1 MNMNDMTNT
10 TSRIVKTKPDARA
23 EHVETALEI
32 NWEGMERDDLIAL
45 AEQTL
50 VIKLQGGWRKNG
62 IPAECK
68 VNATDHKVGVRA
80 PRKPADLAALI
91 SKLSPEERNAL
102 LAKLTA

>member
-1 MNMNDMTNT
+1 MNT
-10 TSRIVKTKPDARA
+10 TSTTVKTKPDARA
-23 EHVETALEI
+23 EAIETALEI

-45 AEQTL
+45 AQQTL

-91 SKLSPEERNAL
+91 GKLSPEEREAL

>member
-1 MNMNDMTNT
+1 MNT
-10 TSRIVKTKPDARA
+10 TTRVVKTKPDARA
-23 EHVETALEI
+23 EHVETSLEI
-32 NWEGMERDDLIAL
+32 NWEGMEREDIIAL

-62 IPAECK
+62 IPSECK

-91 SKLSPEERNAL
+91 GKLSPEERNAL